1 MAALHRPAIPAPRI
15 FGRPRSGKL
24 VLYVIGAIIVGV
36 ALLQVNQFSRLTST
50 GYQIESLKRERDL
63 KLAENHKLEAD
74 VASLSSLARVDL
86 VARTQLGFVP
96 APSRFYIEVNHP
108 VPQRQELP
116 TRFQPEAQPA
126 TPAASPSDAPWWQ
139 RAIGWLLPF

>member
-15 FGRPRSGKL
+15 LGRPRSGKL
-24 VLYVIGAIIVGV
+24 VLYVVGAIIVGV

-50 GYQIESLKRERDL
+50 GYEIESLKRERDI
-63 KLAENHKLEAD
+63 KLAENHKVEAD

-96 APSRFYIEVNHP
+96 ATRRMYIDVNHP

-126 TPAASPSDAPWWQ
+126 TAAPHNGAPWWQ